1 MTADLKRA
9 SQLIRGGEL
18 VAAQREL
25 IGILRADPANEAA
38 WFLLVKALPATPDKI
53 AALRAC
59 LKSNPN
65 SQRARKALEN
75 LQIQWAAA
83 TRPPRFPEHPDPDN
97 LSLPPSPQPEP
108 PAPQPV
114 RHPIR
119 RWLGAA
125 AVLLVALAILAALI
139 FLTGRGGG

>member
-1 MTADLKRA
+1 MTADLKKP
-9 SQLIRGGEL
+9 SQLIRTGDL

-38 WFLLVKALPATPDKI
+38 WFLLVKALPAMPDKI

-59 LKSNPN
+59 VKSNPN
-65 SQRARKALEN
+65 NQRARKALEN
-75 LQIQWAAA
+75 LQIQWAAV

-97 LSLPPSPQPEP
+97 LPPPPSPQPEP
-108 PAPQPV
+108 AAPQPV
-114 RHPIR
+114 RRPIW

-125 AVLLVALAILAALI
+125 VVLLVALVILAALI
-139 FLTGRGGG
+139 FLSGRGGG